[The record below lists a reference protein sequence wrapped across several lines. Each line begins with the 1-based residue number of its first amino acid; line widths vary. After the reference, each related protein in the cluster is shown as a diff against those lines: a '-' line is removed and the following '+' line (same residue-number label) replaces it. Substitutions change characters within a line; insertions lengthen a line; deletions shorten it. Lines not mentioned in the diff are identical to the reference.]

1 MNASGHNGYMAHNE
15 IHIDV
20 PPERVF
26 AVLSQPRSF
35 ARWVVGSREIRRADP
50 DWPAVG
56 TSFDHTVGIW
66 PIVLSDHSQVMECE
80 APRLLRLLVR
90 ARPLSRADVTL
101 RLQPIGEGTRVS
113 MDEIAADARSRLLF
127 NPLTDPLVR
136 LRNNASLRRLRALSE
151 GAEPIPAAFCRLVT
165 AASKATSRAVAARRR
180 ASGRDAQGSGAT
192 ATAGSHAAAR
202 VLPHGR

>member
-1 MNASGHNGYMAHNE
+1 MNASGHNGDMAHNE
-15 IHIDV
+15 IHIDA

-26 AVLSQPRSF
+26 AVLSEPRSF

-56 TSFDHTVGIW
+56 TVFDHTVGIW

-80 APRLLRLLVR
+80 APRLLRLLVK

-101 RLQPIGEGTRVS
+101 RLRPVGKGTRVS

-127 NPLTDPLVR
+127 NPFTDPLVR

-151 GAEPIPAAFCRLVT
+151 GTEPIPSGFLPPRDSGAEGHVT
-165 AASKATSRAVAARRR
+165 GRSGPAAS
-180 ASGRDAQGSGAT
+180 
-192 ATAGSHAAAR
+192 
-202 VLPHGR
+202 